1 MKEYLSNNWISILA
15 LIISL
20 IALLKD
26 VFKDIITKHKENVDN
41 KKAKITSRIINKELI
56 ISNVGKSS
64 ARNIEIWIDGKEI
77 DESIFGIFSRQKDFS
92 LLTSNNSIGIKYM
105 ESLDIKRN
113 YKIKICW
120 EDDFSKNNTKEDVIN
135 L

>member
-1 MKEYLSNNWISILA
+1 MKEYIINNWISILA

-26 VFKDIITKHKENVDN
+26 VFNDIITKHKEKVDN

-77 DESIFGIFSRQKDFS
+77 DKSIFGTSSRQKDFS
-92 LLTSNNSIGIKYM
+92 ILTSNNSIGIRYI
-105 ESLDIKRN
+105 EALDIKRN
-113 YKIKICW
+113 YKVKICW